1 MTLGTVEKAIITLT
15 NYCDGA
21 VSQDGAGWNRYD
33 AKIGRSLTEQILSG
47 RPLTFKQRKMVA
59 QILPKYHN
67 QFHNWEEV
75 KNDIPSWVKRGEK
88 AYNKKRKLEEKL
100 PSLEYKYGYF
110 YIKTSYNDNWIA
122 KSIPKRRW
130 LPEEKSWRY
139 VLSDEVL
146 ESLIKLYDKFKT
158 VSVEANKQIRDY
170 LNKQKELEA
179 ARDLANQVKKQDSVE
194 LDIPLKS
201 ALYEH
206 QKKAAKMGT
215 ILDNIAL
222 LMEQG
227 TGKTLSAI
235 AIATHRYLKG
245 QMRKLLII
253 APKSVLPEW
262 ARQFE
267 EHTDLSYEAHVVEG
281 KKDKKVRLI
290 KEWDP
295 QKNLKV
301 LVINYESVW
310 RLEKELL
317 KWAPDMVICDESQ
330 KIKNARAK
338 QSKSVTKI
346 GSKAKYRL
354 ILTGTPV
361 TQNPLDF
368 FSQYKFLDPSIFGN
382 NFVQFRDRYAV
393 MGGFNNY
400 QVIRFQN
407 LEELAEKAHSIA
419 YRVTKEEALD
429 LPEEVHQNLYAELE
443 PEAEK
448 RYREMEEDSVLK
460 LEGETVTAPIVL
472 TQLMKLQQ
480 IAGGFIKTEE
490 GTVVQVSNAKLN
502 ILKEAI
508 EDLVLTYNK
517 KVVIFA
523 RFIPEI
529 TAISEMLTKMK
540 IRHHTL
546 TGGTKNRGELIRDF
560 QNNSNTKVFVIN
572 PKAGGTGITLTAAD
586 TAIFYSKDYSLEA
599 YLQAM
604 ARIHRIGQKNKV
616 TYIHILAKRTVD
628 EAVTER
634 LNNKQD
640 LANLVVDDLKN
651 LILNKEETGMK
662 NSLEEKLNQLKQ
674 TIEAGEEVTEKALKE
689 LQELEGDPSVE
700 KAKERNKVR
709 KARKEKKAAREAERA
724 LEEQK
729 VKEQKEAAQAQVVT
743 VTDLAEELGVSA
755 TSIRKR
761 LRVEKF
767 DKPSGG
773 RWEWPLDHPDLEKI
787 KELFKGE

>member
-110 YIKTSYNDNWIA
+110 YIKTSYNDNWVA

-201 ALYEH
+201 TLYEH

-448 RYREMEEDSVLK
+448 RYREMEKDSVLK

-529 TAISEMLTKMK
+529 EAISEMLTKMK
-540 IRHHTL
+540 IKHHTL

-560 QNNSNTKVFVIN
+560 QNNPNTKVFVIN

-616 TYIHILAKRTVD
+616 TYVHILAKGTVD

-773 RWEWPLDHPDLEKI
+773 RWEWPLNHPDLEKI

>member
-139 VLSDEVL
+139 ILSDEVL

-179 ARDLANQVKKQDSVE
+179 ARDLANQVKNQDSVE

-201 ALYEH
+201 TLYEH

-290 KEWDP
+290 KDWDP
-295 QKNLKV
+295 QRNLKV

-529 TAISEMLTKMK
+529 EAISEMLTKMK

-616 TYIHILAKRTVD
+616 TYIHILAKGTVD

>member
-110 YIKTSYNDNWIA
+110 YIKTSYNDNWVA

-201 ALYEH
+201 TLYEH

-448 RYREMEEDSVLK
+448 RYREMEKDSVLK

-529 TAISEMLTKMK
+529 EAISEMLTKMK
-540 IRHHTL
+540 IKHHTL

-560 QNNSNTKVFVIN
+560 QNNPNTKVFVIN

-616 TYIHILAKRTVD
+616 TYVHILAKGTVD

-729 VKEQKEAAQAQVVT
+729 VKEQKEAAQSQVVT

-773 RWEWPLDHPDLEKI
+773 RWEWPLNHPDLEKI